1 MAEPEGGQGSHIIGG
16 LARADALAI
25 VPEGVS
31 RVAQGDE
38 LTIMDLRGGA

>member
-1 MAEPEGGQGSHIIGG
+1 MARIIGG

-25 VPEGVS
+25 VPEGVA

-38 LTIMDLRGGA
+38 LTVMDLRGGA